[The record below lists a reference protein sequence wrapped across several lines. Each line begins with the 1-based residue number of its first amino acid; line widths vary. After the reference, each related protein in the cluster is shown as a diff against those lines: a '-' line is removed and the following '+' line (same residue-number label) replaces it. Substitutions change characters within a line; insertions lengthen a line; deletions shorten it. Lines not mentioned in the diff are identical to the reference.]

1 MTLPVQPISYRQ
13 NVPAPQAGASCFT
26 KQFQAAAAQQHA
38 GKGDSSIVTRRHV
51 DMEDAVH
58 RRGTALAHCYIA
70 YRLEREGLQSEY
82 YRTDPALVSTE
93 LFERICALAD
103 EVEYR
108 YVISFDDLCKDSHM
122 DTEKFDVLA
131 QELFGSGKLECLLHG
146 TIIR

>member
-1 MTLPVQPISYRQ
+1 
-13 NVPAPQAGASCFT
+13 
-26 KQFQAAAAQQHA
+26 
-38 GKGDSSIVTRRHV
+38 
-51 DMEDAVH
+51 MEGAVH

-122 DTEKFDVLA
+122 DAEKFNVLA
-131 QELFGSGKLECLLHG
+131 QELFGSGKWECLLHEV
-146 TIIR
+146 IIR